1 MFAFLEKLI
10 AQLAISSANTAAGT
24 ASLWFGYQPKEP
36 KSIKKDK

>member
-1 MFAFLEKLI
+1 MLTLIEKLM

-24 ASLWFGYQPKEP
+24 ASTWLAYQPKEP